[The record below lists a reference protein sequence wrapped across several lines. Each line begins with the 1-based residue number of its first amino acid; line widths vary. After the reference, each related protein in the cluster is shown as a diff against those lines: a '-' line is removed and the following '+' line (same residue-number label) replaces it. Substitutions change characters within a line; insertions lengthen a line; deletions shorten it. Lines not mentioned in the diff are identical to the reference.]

1 MPVPKKLTH
10 FIVRSFRYLTKH
22 KDKERTAQG
31 NRQNAKEEDPLTA
44 FLEHLIGIKINH
56 ISLYKQA
63 LTHKSYQNVGTLES
77 NERLE
82 YLGDSV
88 ISCAVGHALYELYPN
103 ESEGTLTSI
112 RSFIVNRNHLN
123 TVAERIGLESV
134 LYSDDSIDLKNSDV
148 LGNALEALVGAIY
161 LDLGF
166 EIASKFV
173 RSRLIVSKSNL
184 KVISKKEEDYK
195 TEFIILM
202 QKHKIKFNF
211 AHIDSHFEKG
221 QGIIHRCELLV
232 GPEEVSIATG
242 VGTSKKIAHQ
252 NAAKEAL
259 RKLNKQP
266 QLLEKFSV

>member
-1 MPVPKKLTH
+1 MLVSKKLTH
-10 FIVRSFRYLTKH
+10 FIAYALKWLPIRKV
-22 KDKERTAQG
+22 KEKPTQG
-31 NRQNAKEEDPLTA
+31 NRLEKNDDPLTA
-44 FLEHLIGIKINH
+44 FLEHLIGYTINH
-56 ISLYKQA
+56 QDLYRQA
-63 LTHKSYQNVGTLES
+63 LTHKSYDNVDALSS

-123 TVAERIGLESV
+123 TVAERIGLDTV
-134 LYSDDSIDLKNSDV
+134 LYADDSIDLKNSDL

-166 EIASKFV
+166 DIASKFV

-202 QKHKIKFNF
+202 QKHKIRFNF
-211 AHIDSHFEKG
+211 AHIDSHLEKG
-221 QGIIHRCELLV
+221 QGIIHRCALLI
-232 GPEEVSIATG
+232 GPDEVSIATG
-242 VGTSKKIAHQ
+242 IGTSKKIAHQ
-252 NAAKEAL
+252 NAAKDAL
-259 RKLNKQP
+259 RILNKQP
-266 QLLEKFSV
+266 QLLEKYSV